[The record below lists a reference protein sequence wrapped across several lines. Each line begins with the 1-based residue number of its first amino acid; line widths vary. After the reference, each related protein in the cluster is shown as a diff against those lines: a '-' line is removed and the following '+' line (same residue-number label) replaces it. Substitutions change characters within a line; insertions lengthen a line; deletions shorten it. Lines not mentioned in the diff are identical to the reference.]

1 MPFACTEFI
10 KESARIGIFHK
21 KNTDSGI
28 IILQKYLRR
37 SRKLTYQHTVA
48 KIFKIYA
55 ILNAVACFIFMYV
68 LIAADYLDTLG
79 VIIWLAASTVINFE
93 IYAVGEVIQILDD
106 IKQNTAKS
114 ACGSISED
122 TLSVTDELPEL

>member
-1 MPFACTEFI
+1 MEY
-10 KESARIGIFHK
+10 E
-21 KNTDSGI
+21 NN
-28 IILQKYLRR
+28 
-37 SRKLTYQHTVA
+37 TVA

-93 IYAVGEVIQILDD
+93 IYAVGEVIQLLDD
-106 IKQNTAKS
+106 IKQNTAKTRS
-114 ACGSISED
+114 NADMD
-122 TLSVTDELPEL
+122 TTANVAADLPEL

>member
-10 KESARIGIFHK
+10 KESARISIFHK
-21 KNTDSGI
+21 EITDSGI
-28 IILQKYLRR
+28 IILQKYLGRPIME
-37 SRKLTYQHTVA
+37 YENNTVA
-48 KIFKIYA
+48 RIFKVYA

-114 ACGSISED
+114 VREYHLRKLCVLMRS
-122 TLSVTDELPEL
+122 